1 MSKYDVHT
9 NIKGADIFPPFRAKM
24 PYPSFANGRT
34 GNISPNPHVL
44 LLRPSLR
51 PSLEME
57 RRGIIPVDLKG
68 ERRGGRRERG
78 YIVDFAWEE
87 EGEDESHTLC
97 P

>member
-68 ERRGGRRERG
+68 ERRGGRRRGG
-78 YIVDFAWEE
+78 YIVDFA
-87 EGEDESHTLC
+87 
-97 P
+97 